1 MRIYRRGKVWWA
13 QYRGGR
19 TSLHVTDRDAAER
32 AFRELQR
39 RAADPTYRA
48 PDQTSLNEAIEAFAD
63 AQRERKRAPA
73 SILRTDK
80 SRGHLVRII
89 GDVPLAR
96 IASADVDRY
105 VSTRRTETAAPLT
118 IARELQALRG
128 AWRLALRA
136 GRVTASWESIGPA
149 LDLEY
154 QPLERHLTFAQI
166 EALRAELA
174 PERAAV
180 VGFIAA
186 TAADWRSVELAQR
199 ADVDLKAGT
208 VLVRG
213 SKNRHRWRTVPV
225 LPAFRPWLEG
235 AAAALPFTPWGNS
248 VRDIRAAC
256 RRAKIPEVTPR
267 DLRRSHAKIL
277 RALGVEPH
285 LIAGMLGHADSR
297 MVERVY
303 GRLAPAELGALVL
316 RQAQSGGTETVQRRP
331 RKRRT
336 A

>member
-1 MRIYRRGKVWWA
+1 MRIYRRGKVFWA
-13 QYRGGR
+13 QYRDR
-19 TSLHVTDRDAAER
+19 RVSLHTTDREAAEL

-39 RAADPTYRA
+39 ATADPNYRP
-48 PDQTSLNEAIEAFAD
+48 PDQTRLSEAIGVFAA
-63 AQRERKRAPA
+63 AQRERGRSAA
-73 SILRTDK
+73 SIRRTAA
-80 SRGHLVRII
+80 SRDSLVTVL
-89 GDVPLAR
+89 GDVALA
-96 IASADVDRY
+96 SL
-105 VSTRRTETAAPLT
+105 TAADLDRFVSARTADGAKPLT
-118 IARELQALRG
+118 IARELQAFSG
-128 AWRLALRA
+128 AYKIALRH
-136 GRVTASWESIGPA
+136 GRVTRPLEAIMPS
-149 LDLEY
+149 LDLDY
-154 QPLERHLTFAQI
+154 RPLERALTLAQI
-166 EALRAELA
+166 DALRAEL
-174 PERAAV
+174 PPHRAAV

-199 ADVDLKAGT
+199 ADVTAST

-225 LPAFRPWLEG
+225 LPVFAPWVE
-235 AAAALPFTPWGNS
+235 AARDHLPFAAWGNA

-256 RRAKIPEVTPR
+256 RRANIPEVTPR

-303 GRLAPAELGALVL
+303 GRLAPAELGKLVL
-316 RQAQSGGTETVQRRP
+316 RQAGTKSVQKINKE
-331 RKRRT
+331 RKKT